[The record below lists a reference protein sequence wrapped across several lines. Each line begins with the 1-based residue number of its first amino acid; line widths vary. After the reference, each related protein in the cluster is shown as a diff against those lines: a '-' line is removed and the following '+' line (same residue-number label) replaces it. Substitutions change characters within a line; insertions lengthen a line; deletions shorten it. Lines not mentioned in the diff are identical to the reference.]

1 MNEIILNN
9 DKKIGKN
16 NLPFIIAEIGNN
28 HNGDLEIAK
37 KLIKIASEIGV
48 DAVKFQVKDIESSFS
63 KELLDKPYDGPNS
76 FGKTYR
82 EHKEFLEFNH
92 DELKTLYEYSQQKG
106 VICFSTP
113 FDIKS
118 VELLE
123 NLNNPIYKISSFHV
137 TDHPLIKR
145 IIETKKPI
153 IMSTGMSS
161 IDEIDTAFQL
171 FTNPEKLILLQC
183 TSSYPT
189 NDEDVNLKSII
200 TLREKYNVNVGYSGH
215 ERGTSISAASVMF
228 GACVIERHFTLD
240 RTMKG
245 PDHAAS
251 LEPEGMKLLVDKS
264 KRIFNAIGNGEKNV
278 LSCEM
283 ENRKKFRGY

>member
-1 MNEIILNN
+1 MNEIILENG
-9 DKKIGKN
+9 KKIGGTN
-16 NLPFIIAEIGNN
+16 SPFLIAEIGNN
-28 HNGDLEIAK
+28 HNGDIEIAK
-37 KLIKIASEIGV
+37 KLIEIASQIGV

-63 KELLDKPYDGPNS
+63 KELLEKPYSGPNS

-82 EHKEFLEFNH
+82 EHKEFLEFNQ
-92 DELKTLYEYSQQKG
+92 DQLKTLYEYSRQKG

-137 TDHPLIKR
+137 TDIPLIKR
-145 IIETKKPI
+145 IIDTKKPVI
-153 IMSTGMSS
+153 ISTGMST
-161 IDEIDTAFQL
+161 IEEISKAYQL
-171 FTNPEKLILLQC
+171 FTDTNNLILLQC

-200 TLREKYNVNVGYSGH
+200 TLREKFDVNVGYSGH

-228 GACVIERHFTLD
+228 GASVIERHFTLD

-245 PDHAAS
+245 PDHA
-251 LEPEGMKLLVDKS
+251 G
-264 KRIFNAIGNGEKNV
+264 IIGTRRNEIIN
-278 LSCEM
+278 
-283 ENRKKFRGY
+283 